1 MTDVLYLI
9 EPTRESIDKVLNDF
23 KEDDDKAYDQ
33 YGAVHFAFCSPI
45 SKDLMK
51 IIGLNKKLAER
62 VYSVVEINCDFS
74 IFEDNIFIC
83 SRLEN
88 K

>member
-33 YGAVHFAFCSPI
+33 YGAVHFAYKHTGFFC
-45 SKDLMK
+45 
-51 IIGLNKKLAER
+51 KL
-62 VYSVVEINCDFS
+62 IWK
-74 IFEDNIFIC
+74 NILFVT
-83 SRLEN
+83 
-88 K
+88 